1 MFTEAQVAG
10 ILFAPIVLYCLL
22 GAIVFVP
29 LRFVLGRLRIFS
41 AVWHPALFELALY
54 VIITGAIICL
64 AA

>member
-10 ILFAPIVLYCLL
+10 ILFAPVVLYCLL
-22 GAIVFVP
+22 TAAIFVP
-29 LRFVLGRLRIFS
+29 LRFLLGRLRIFS

-54 VIITGAIICL
+54 LIITGAVIYL

>member
-1 MFTEAQVAG
+1 MFAEAQIAG

-22 GAIVFVP
+22 GAVVFVP
-29 LRFVLGRLRIFS
+29 LRFLLGRLRVFS

-54 VIITGAIICL
+54 LIITGAIVYL

>member
-1 MFTEAQVAG
+1 MFTEAQLDG

-22 GAIVFVP
+22 AVIIFVP
-29 LRFVLGRLRIFS
+29 VRFVLGRLRIFS

-54 VIITGAIICL
+54 LIITGAIIYL

>member
-29 LRFVLGRLRIFS
+29 LRFLLGRLRIFS

>member
-1 MFTEAQVAG
+1 MFNEAQFDG

-29 LRFVLGRLRIFS
+29 VRFVLGRLRVFS

-54 VIITGAIICL
+54 LIMTGTIVYL

>member
-1 MFTEAQVAG
+1 MFTEAQLGG

-29 LRFVLGRLRIFS
+29 VRFLLGRMRVFS
-41 AVWHPALFELALY
+41 AVWHPALFELSLY
-54 VIITGAIICL
+54 LIITGTIVYL

>member
-1 MFTEAQVAG
+1 MFTEAQIAG

-29 LRFVLGRLRIFS
+29 VRFVLGRLRVFS
-41 AVWHPALFELALY
+41 AVWHPALFELSLY
-54 VIITGAIICL
+54 LIITGAIIYL

>member
-1 MFTEAQVAG
+1 VFAEAQIAG

-22 GAIVFVP
+22 GAVVFVP
-29 LRFVLGRLRIFS
+29 LRFLLGRLRVFS

-54 VIITGAIICL
+54 LIITGAIVYL

>member
-10 ILFAPIVLYCLL
+10 ILFAPVVLYCLL
-22 GAIVFVP
+22 AAAIFVP
-29 LRFVLGRLRIFS
+29 LRFLLGRLRIFS

-54 VIITGAIICL
+54 LIITGAVIYL

>member
-1 MFTEAQVAG
+1 MFNEAQFDG

-29 LRFVLGRLRIFS
+29 VRFVLGRLRVFS

-54 VIITGAIICL
+54 LIMIGTIVYL

>member
-29 LRFVLGRLRIFS
+29 VRFVLGRLRVFS
-41 AVWHPALFELALY
+41 AVWHPALFELSLY
-54 VIITGAIICL
+54 LIITGAIIYL

>member
-1 MFTEAQVAG
+1 MFTEAQFAG

-29 LRFVLGRLRIFS
+29 LRFVLGRLRIFGG
-41 AVWHPALFELALY
+41 VWHPALFELALY
-54 VIITGAIICL
+54 LIVTGAIIYL